1 MKNQKVFV
9 AMFHS
14 NEKENETRVFEYL
27 EDAWEF
33 LLDKFEEDHGYS
45 VNSETFKQKEKHGDY
60 YYISEYEIYDYSNY
74 DEYSVAESVIS

>member
-45 VNSETFKQKEKHGDY
+45 VNSGTFKQKEKHGIY
-60 YYISEYEIYDYSNY
+60 HYIPDDEIYDYSNY